1 MASVSDSSRH
11 SYKQKVMLSF
21 QFFLK
26 KYFFI
31 FLRVWVVDIALRISN
46 KYTLKN
52 PQYIIRTCIRSWNK
66 SEGKNDNKR
75 PFIPG
80 NSVVNVA

>member
-1 MASVSDSSRH
+1 M
-11 SYKQKVMLSF
+11 
-21 QFFLK
+21 
-26 KYFFI
+26 
-31 FLRVWVVDIALRISN
+31 DIALRISN

-52 PQYIIRTCIRSWNK
+52 PQYIVRNCIRSWNK

-75 PFIPG
+75 LFILG